1 MTLSFPNQSRSYD
14 AEAHR
19 VRFWGYD
26 STFEVPFFLD
36 ENVLFALHPR
46 TEKIETA
53 ILAAFDATRERII
66 EVATRMY
73 QPRQRRS
80 HYVLAAADF

>member
-1 MTLSFPNQSRSYD
+1 MTLSFPNRSRSYD

-26 STFEVPFFLD
+26 RAFEVPFFVD
-36 ENVLFALHPR
+36 ETALFKLRPQ
-46 TEKIETA
+46 TERIEAA

-66 EVATRMY
+66 EVAARMY
-73 QPRQRRS
+73 QPRQRGT
-80 HYVLAAADF
+80 HYFLAATDF